1 MYDIEI
7 KMIKSKTKSSQIK
20 KLIESENNKIE
31 RTTSKG
37 LDYCL
42 TQMFSKKQKT
52 KNKDHK
58 YITYLSLSEVNRA
71 KRRTTTLNC

>member
-31 RTTSKG
+31 RTTSQG
-37 LDYCL
+37 LGL
-42 TQMFSKKQKT
+42 
-52 KNKDHK
+52 
-58 YITYLSLSEVNRA
+58 LSDTDV
-71 KRRTTTLNC
+71 